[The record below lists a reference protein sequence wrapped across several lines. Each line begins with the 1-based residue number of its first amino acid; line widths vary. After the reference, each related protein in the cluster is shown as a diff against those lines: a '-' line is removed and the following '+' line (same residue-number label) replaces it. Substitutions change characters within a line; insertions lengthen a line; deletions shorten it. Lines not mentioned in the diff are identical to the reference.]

1 MEGTGETKK
10 VAKRKAAE
18 NMLAILDGKAQ
29 VCIVSLNKSLYEQLR
44 FEFHLITSLQST
56 DAFFAVFFV

>member
-29 VCIVSLNKSLYEQLR
+29 VYIVSLDKSLYDQLR
-44 FEFHLITSLQST
+44 FELHL
-56 DAFFAVFFV
+56 FFIRT